1 MTPRRVLL
9 VDDTAQV
16 RRDLRSMLT
25 LCGGIEVVGEAG
37 NGQEAIALEEM
48 LAPDVV
54 LMDLAMPVMDG
65 FEAARR
71 IKARRPD
78 CRIVALTVHAGEEDR
93 RLALLAGMDS
103 FVVKGA
109 PVATLLECLRG
120 GPSTEPMP
128 PGGAT

>member
-1 MTPRRVLL
+1 MAPMRVLL

-16 RRDLRSMLT
+16 RQDLRSMLN
-25 LCGGIEVVGEAG
+25 LCGGIEVVEEAG
-37 NGQEAIALEEM
+37 NGQDAVALEEA

-65 FEAARR
+65 FAAARR
-71 IKARRPD
+71 IKARRPG

-93 RLALLAGMDS
+93 RLAELAGVDA

-109 PVATLLECLRG
+109 PLQELLEAIRG
-120 GPSTEPMP
+120 
-128 PGGAT
+128 